1 MPQHLTPERP
11 MPQPQT
17 TDRRPLLSYG
27 KPLHGR
33 YQTTKIGALTFCL
46 DGQPWTKTPI
56 YANNPL
62 PMPAGCPTCAKT
74 TSLMPDL
81 SQRAN

>member
-11 MPQPQT
+11 MPQT
-17 TDRRPLLSYG
+17 TEDGALLSYG
-27 KPLHGR
+27 EPLHGR
-33 YQTTKIGALTFCL
+33 YQTKKIGALTFSVN
-46 DGQPWTKTPI
+46 GQPWFEIPI

-62 PMPAGCPTCAKT
+62 PPPAGCPTCAMA
-74 TSLMPDL
+74 TSLRPDL